1 MQLSLLTAALALAT
15 SSVSAHPLRDQ
26 RPSVDD
32 VAVENGPYS
41 VDVAAHKL
49 RNLVY
54 NSNIFTLNT
63 VGSDGYPVGQLE
75 YYADC
80 NLDSGE
86 LALIRLNISTAYRN
100 INKEG
105 SLASASIRL
114 GDSTHGG
121 HTPHSP
127 ASKPRAVLKGSFSP
141 VLDEEQQTAIE
152 KCFLKQHPDA
162 HSWIPGS
169 GLGFHDADWVLFNI
183 SEIYYIGGFG
193 NYAYIGDIPL
203 DTYRAVEPKR
213 IAPMHRGP
221 GSHPPP
227 PPPPPPPPAGHHKPG
242 PISWLKSFFEPGP
255 SSFFPDFEHFEK
267 PFDSD
272 EFPSDKMMGKGER
285 PCHGEAQSRKH
296 HDSDKHSKE
305 QKMSYSEKDEK
316 PYRKHSEEIERPY
329 RKHHSEEGE
338 KPYRKHHSED
348 DQIYR
353 KHQSE
358 EEETVRYRSKSNK
371 HQVEQVENFEEEE
384 RFAVPP
390 PMFLQD
396 AEYSQ

>member
-1 MQLSLLTAALALAT
+1 MQISLLTAAVALAIGAA
-15 SSVSAHPLRDQ
+15 SAHPVRGE
-26 RPSVDD
+26 RPFEHEIH
-32 VAVENGPYS
+32 AENGPYS

-86 LALIRLNISTAYRN
+86 LALIRLNISTAYKN
-100 INKEG
+100 INNGG
-105 SLASASIRL
+105 SFASASIRL

-141 VLDEEQQTAIE
+141 VLDEEQQTFIE

-213 IAPMHRGP
+213 IAPKHRGP
-221 GSHPPP
+221 PPPGPPP
-227 PPPPPPPPAGHHKPG
+227 PPPPPPHGHHKPG
-242 PISWLKSFFEPGP
+242 PIGWLKSFFEPGP
-255 SSFFPDFEHFEK
+255 PLPFHDFR
-267 PFDSD
+267 PLD
-272 EFPSDKMMGKGER
+272 EVTDCDGHPSGRMMSKGEH
-285 PCHGEAQSRKH
+285 PPHGEAQTRKH
-296 HDSDKHSKE
+296 HDLEEHSKE
-305 QKMSYSEKDEK
+305 QKMHHSEKDEETFK
-316 PYRKHSEEIERPY
+316 
-329 RKHHSEEGE
+329 KHHSEEE
-338 KPYRKHHSED
+338 MTKHHFKGKKHHAQQKED
-348 DQIYR
+348 
-353 KHQSE
+353 
-358 EEETVRYRSKSNK
+358 
-371 HQVEQVENFEEEE
+371 FEDKP
-384 RFAVPP
+384 RFADR
-390 PMFLQD
+390 PMLIQD
-396 AEYSQ
+396 PESSQ